1 MDDGGNQELRNG
13 VMSMFLDKDRSGVS
27 EQSRSDISQVNNNI
41 DTGTESIVDLF
52 ALVEQ
57 RKQAQ
62 EANDGQ
68 QGCQV
73 RKLALDRVDF
83 SIIEGLI

>member
-1 MDDGGNQELRNG
+1 MGDGGNQELRNG

-27 EQSRSDISQVNNNI
+27 EQSRSNISQGNNV